1 MGRGRHTSSRGRGSD
16 PEWTGAH
23 WDPGWHDDERGT
35 QEWLNDANWLD
46 DPEPPEPAE
55 PSPPAHGLP
64 PNRHES
70 PGSEKRSSR
79 RRSSRPRFRGRRLVA
94 LSAVAVVMAIGTA
107 AIGVKLS
114 STQLNLTRTPDCPKG
129 QACAAIAPVTPPG
142 GAVSSGTPHSGGR
155 TTAAPSDSE
164 SMSPSEST
172 SPSDSTSP
180 NESTSPSESTS
191 GSASTQARPS
201 AAAGR
206 TPERRSPVASAPPT
220 PDRTPDMPTPKPS
233 RTVRDTPTPDATPDP
248 TPDPT
253 PNDTESASPDP
264 TPQPDKRAPLVSRG
278 RVAVDFGVSDV
289 TGTGYTGR
297 LTITNSGAALDGWS
311 VRVPVGGHV
320 TAVDGADWTQEGD
333 ILVLTSTNALGENE
347 QAVISFS
354 ADGDS
359 TVPDSCELNGGSCRI
374 RATESAA
381 SQVEPKPMTRAHPTG
396 AETGKSRAPYRRLSL
411 FGPDHPAGP

>member
-1 MGRGRHTSSRGRGSD
+1 
-16 PEWTGAH
+16 
-23 WDPGWHDDERGT
+23 
-35 QEWLNDANWLD
+35 
-46 DPEPPEPAE
+46 
-55 PSPPAHGLP
+55 
-64 PNRHES
+64 
-70 PGSEKRSSR
+70 
-79 RRSSRPRFRGRRLVA
+79 
-94 LSAVAVVMAIGTA
+94 
-107 AIGVKLS
+107 
-114 STQLNLTRTPDCPKG
+114 
-129 QACAAIAPVTPPG
+129 
-142 GAVSSGTPHSGGR
+142 VSSGTPHSGGR

-180 NESTSPSESTS
+180 RESTSPSESTS

-233 RTVRDTPTPDATPDP
+233 RTVRDTPTPDATPDATPDP

-320 TAVDGADWTQEGD
+320 TAVDGADWTKEGD